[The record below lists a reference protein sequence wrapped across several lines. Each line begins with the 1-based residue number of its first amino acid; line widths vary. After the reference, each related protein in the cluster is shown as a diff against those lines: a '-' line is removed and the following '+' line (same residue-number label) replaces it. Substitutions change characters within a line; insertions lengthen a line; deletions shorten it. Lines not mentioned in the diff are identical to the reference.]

1 MWCGTLVG
9 ERRDG
14 AVTRYYENGT
24 TREIFWRCIDRVL
37 WAYEGASG
45 ASHSV
50 ALYIP
55 EDHVLYRKHGAG
67 LSS

>member
-1 MWCGTLVG
+1 MGPSLGC
-9 ERRDG
+9 
-14 AVTRYYENGT
+14 ENGAT
-24 TREIFWRCIDRVL
+24 CEIFERGIDLVL

-55 EDHVLYRKHGAG
+55 EIYCGVDHVPYRKHAEC